1 MSNSIKLFKCL
12 HHGREQNKKK
22 LERYSGASQVEDKT
36 RKRFQCSKN
45 FANFLSCRKIK
56 IHGMKKKTQK
66 FQLFFVQRKSKV
78 LQQKKL
84 LR

>member
-12 HHGREQNKKK
+12 HRGREQNKKK
-22 LERYSGASQVEDKT
+22 VERYRGASQVEEKM

-45 FANFLSCRKIK
+45 FAKFLSCRKIK
-56 IHGMKKKTQK
+56 IHGMKKTQK

-78 LQQKKL
+78 LQQKNC
-84 LR
+84 